1 MSKITEW
8 MKNYSMV
15 FLLLAVLTSVAARQ
29 EYRKYIQIFVEIVL
43 VITLISPLLGAT
55 GKSQE
60 LFDKISY
67 DSFWQGLEGIRMD
80 QEKTDFLDE
89 EYYIDRYEEAIAADV
104 KLLAKNSGYVVTDA
118 RVDLN
123 ESFEVEKMELVVAK
137 ENAEIIIGT
146 MEEDP
151 EDEKIRALRE
161 KISAYY
167 QIEGD
172 KIAIKN

>member
-1 MSKITEW
+1 MSQIADW

-43 VITLISPLLGAT
+43 VITLVSPLLGAA

-60 LFDKISY
+60 LFDKMSY

-80 QEKTDFLDE
+80 QEKADFFKDG
-89 EYYIDRYEEAIAADV
+89 YYIDRYEEAIAADV

-118 RVDLN
+118 RVELN
-123 ESFEVEKMELVVAK
+123 ESFEVENMELVVAK
-137 ENAEIIIGT
+137 ETTDLIVGT
-146 MEEDP
+146 MDEDA
-151 EDEKIRALRE
+151 EDEAVHALRE

-167 QIEGD
+167 QIESD
-172 KIAIKN
+172 KIAIKD